1 MKKICILILAISALT
16 GVFSSI
22 AQAKPYHHTTVEW
35 VVANRNNLDVDDDYV
50 TLVGHVT
57 RRMGD
62 EEYWFTDGTGSVR
75 LDSENFDLPIGTRIL
90 VGGRIDQAYLGFG
103 HLEVDVRRWHYAP
116 LTKRPVAMRPPVTR
130 PVQAAAAPTPA
141 PAPVSVSAP
150 APAPVPAT
158 TPAPA
163 EATPA
168 TPALSPPSE
177 PAPPATTTTT
187 TSTTTTMTPTSSTP
201 SSSDMSGTNA
211 TSAPGK

>member
-1 MKKICILILAISALT
+1 MKKICILLLAIFALP

-22 AQAKPYHHTTVEW
+22 AQAKPYHHTTVAW
-35 VVANRNNLDVDDDYV
+35 VVANRNNLDVDDTYV

-75 LDSENFDLPIGTRIL
+75 LDSENFDLPIGVRIL

-116 LTKRPVAMRPPVTR
+116 LIKQAVAMRGPVIRAT
-130 PVQAAAAPTPA
+130 PAPTP
-141 PAPVSVSAP
+141 PP
-150 APAPVPAT
+150 APAST
-158 TPAPA
+158 APA
-163 EATPA
+163 ATAAPA

-177 PAPPATTTTT
+177 PAPSAPTTPTT
-187 TSTTTTMTPTSSTP
+187 TSATP
-201 SSSDMSGTNA
+201 SSSDASGTNA
-211 TSAPGK
+211 TTAPGK